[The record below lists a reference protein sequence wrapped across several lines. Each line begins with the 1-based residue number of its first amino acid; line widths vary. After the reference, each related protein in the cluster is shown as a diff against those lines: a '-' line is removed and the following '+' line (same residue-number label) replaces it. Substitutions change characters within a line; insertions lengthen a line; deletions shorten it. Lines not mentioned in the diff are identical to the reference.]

1 MIILTNSSS
10 LTLGPGQSATF
21 DTVIMCTKGGAECHR
36 PGSGAVQLVV
46 RNAIYT
52 VAAGGNIGATEVGA
66 ANLAVYLNGSPMP
79 EMIMNSATAA
89 VGDTNNVFRETRVRT
104 CCACNVAEVVT
115 LVNNGETTIVLE
127 NPILAIGRVA

>member
-21 DTVIMCTKGGAECHR
+21 DTVRLHTGCNEYHR
-36 PGSGAVQLVV
+36 QGSGSVGLVA
-46 RNAIYT
+46 RNGIYS
-52 VAAGGNIGATEVGA
+52 VAGGGNIGATEVGN
-66 ANLAVYLNGSPMP
+66 ANLTIFLNGSPMT
-79 EMIMNSATAA
+79 ETSMNSATAA

-104 CCACNVAEVVT
+104 CCRANVCENVT

-127 NPILAIGRVA
+127 NPILMIGRVA